1 MQRPGMK
8 CEFQESTGLTMATYT
23 RRQFTSVMTGAG
35 LVAATPFLTRV
46 SLAEGPAKVVIIGG
60 GPGGTTV
67 ANRLK
72 AANPALDVTLVEPKE
87 KYTTCFYS
95 NLYLGGFRSFQSIT
109 HDYEGVKKRGI
120 TIVSDTATAIDTAA
134 KTVTLAKGGTPLSY
148 DRLVVAPGIDIKF
161 ETIEGYSPDAAEIMP
176 HAWQGGA
183 QTWLLKQKL
192 LALTD
197 GGTVVMTVPPNPYRC
212 PPGPYER
219 ACMIAHFLKT
229 RKPKSKLIILDA
241 KKTISK
247 QAVFE
252 EAFKDFYKD
261 IVELNLTNEIDDF
274 SVLRVD
280 AKSGEVVTRAGRK
293 EMAALANIIP
303 AQKAGVI
310 AAKAG
315 LTDGDWCPVNPENF
329 SSTKAKDVYVL
340 GDAAIAA
347 DMPKSA
353 FTAASQAGVVANDII
368 ADLAGKDRVPGK
380 YRNTCWSMVA
390 PDNSAKIG
398 GDYLPAKKDGKG
410 FLEVKEPFV
419 SKAGESADIRR
430 ETFNESA
437 GWYTGLITD
446 MFGKAPLTADAPDAP
461 AASPVPAADKK

>member
-1 MQRPGMK
+1 MVH
-8 CEFQESTGLTMATYT
+8 FT
-23 RRQFTSVMTGAG
+23 RRQFGRLAAGAG
-35 LVAATPFLTRV
+35 LATASPLISRV
-46 SLAEGPAKVVIIGG
+46 SLAEGPAKIVIIGG
-60 GPGGTTV
+60 GPGGATV

-72 AANPALDVTLVEPKE
+72 AANAALDIILVEPKQ

-120 TIVSDTATAIDTAA
+120 TVINDFANAVDTTA
-134 KTVTLAKGGTPLSY
+134 KTVTLAKGASPISY
-148 DRLVVAPGIDIKF
+148 DRLIVAPGIDIKF
-161 ETIEGYSPDAAEIMP
+161 DTIEGYSPEVAELMP

-192 LALTD
+192 LALGD
-197 GGTVVMTVPPNPYRC
+197 GGLVVMTVPPNPYRC

-229 RKPKSKLIILDA
+229 RKPKSKLVIFDA

-247 QAVFE
+247 QPVFE
-252 EAFKDFYKD
+252 EAFKEFYKD

-274 SVLRVD
+274 TALRVD
-280 AKSGEVVTRAGRK
+280 AKSGEVFTKAGRN
-293 EMAALANIIP
+293 ERAALANIIP
-303 AQKAGVI
+303 SQKAGQI
-310 AAKAG
+310 AFAAG
-315 LTDGDWCPVNPENF
+315 LTEGDWCPVHPENF
-329 SSTKAKDVYVL
+329 TSTKAKDVYVL
-340 GDAAIAA
+340 GDAAIGA

-353 FTAASQAGVVANDII
+353 FTAVSQAGVVAADII
-368 ADLAGKDRVPGK
+368 ADLSGKAREPGK

-398 GDYLPAKKDGKG
+398 GDYLPATKDGKA
-410 FLEVKEPFV
+410 FLEVHDPFV
-419 SKAGESADIRR
+419 SKAGESADLRR

-437 GWYTGLITD
+437 GWYTSLVTD
-446 MFGKAPLTADAPDAP
+446 MFGKAPMAADSPDGSAP
-461 AASPVPAADKK
+461 ATAADKK